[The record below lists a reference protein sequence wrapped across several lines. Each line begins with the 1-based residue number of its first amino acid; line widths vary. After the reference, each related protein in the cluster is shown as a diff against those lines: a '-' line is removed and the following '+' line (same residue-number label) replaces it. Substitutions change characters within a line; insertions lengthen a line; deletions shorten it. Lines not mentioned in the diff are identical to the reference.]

1 MCRML
6 KIVSRTTPAIIIL
19 LGMTL
24 LLGSCN
30 LRQANAPTDTPYPTP
45 DIPRVRFMF
54 PDNNSNVLEG
64 TDLAVE
70 LLAEDSG
77 TGIARVQLAVDDV
90 LQGEGKPEVAPSVPA
105 FSAKIHWIATGV
117 GLHSLTAIA
126 FRENGQAS
134 APATLVLS
142 VIPRPATTP

>member
-6 KIVSRTTPAIIIL
+6 KSVSRTALTIVIL
-19 LGMTL
+19 MGML
-24 LLGSCN
+24 ASCN
-30 LRQANAPTDTPYPTP
+30 LRSANSPTDTPFPTP

-64 TDLAVE
+64 TDLAIE

-77 TGIARVQLAVDDV
+77 TGIAKVQLAVDDV

-105 FSAKIHWIATGV
+105 FSAKIHWVVKGIGM
-117 GLHSLTAIA
+117 HSLTAVA

-134 APATLVLS
+134 ESATLVLS